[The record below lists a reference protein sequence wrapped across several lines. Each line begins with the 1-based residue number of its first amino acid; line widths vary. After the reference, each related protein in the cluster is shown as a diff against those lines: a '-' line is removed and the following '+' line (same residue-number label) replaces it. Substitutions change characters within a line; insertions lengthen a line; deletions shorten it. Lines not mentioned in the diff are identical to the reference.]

1 MFRISRRFLT
11 NLNKTHFSEKIRTAV
26 VIDVRNFSETDEGV
40 IKADKLIHI
49 PLGEVQEALQ
59 LDSEDFLAQYN
70 AEKPK
75 VDDELVF
82 YCMAGVRSKS
92 AALQFE
98 QAGYSDV
105 SNYLGGWWEWNSD
118 WNKENW
124 LQWSQKT
131 GFPLNPKLLEQL

>member
-1 MFRISRRFLT
+1 M
-11 NLNKTHFSEKIRTAV
+11 
-26 VIDVRNFSETDEGV
+26 
-40 IKADKLIHI
+40 IKADKLINI

-59 LDSEDFLAQYN
+59 LDSEDFQAQYN
-70 AEKPK
+70 AEKPQ
-75 VDDELVF
+75 VDDEVSYTLKNYGSENSYSIDENFQLVF

-118 WNKENW
+118 WDKDNW

>member
-1 MFRISRRFLT
+1 MLMMRLVTCS
-11 NLNKTHFSEKIRTAV
+11 NVMVPKTTLLHKYF
-26 VIDVRNFSETDEGV
+26 
-40 IKADKLIHI
+40 
-49 PLGEVQEALQ
+49 Q
-59 LDSEDFLAQYN
+59 
-70 AEKPK
+70 
-75 VDDELVF
+75 LVF

-118 WNKENW
+118 WDKDSW
-124 LQWSQKT
+124 MQWSQKT

>member
-1 MFRISRRFLT
+1 M
-11 NLNKTHFSEKIRTAV
+11 
-26 VIDVRNFSETDEGV
+26 
-40 IKADKLIHI
+40 IKADKLINI

-59 LDSEDFLAQYN
+59 LDSEDFQAQYN
-70 AEKPK
+70 AEKPQ
-75 VDDELVF
+75 VDDEVSYTLKNYGSENSYSIDENFQLVF

-118 WNKENW
+118 WDKDNW

-131 GFPLNPKLLEQL
+131 GFPLNPKLIEQL